1 MGGVVMTDFIVA
13 RLFLA
18 SIVMAPSLVFLC
30 LAWLWF
36 HVGIAVIFTI
46 SVSVL
51 AGWIAREMDIRAEE
65 EHRIKNYR
73 IEP

>member
-1 MGGVVMTDFIVA
+1 MTYFIVA

-30 LAWLWF
+30 LVWLWA

-46 SVSVL
+46 SVCVL
-51 AGWIAREMDIRAEE
+51 AGWIAREMDIRAEDE
-65 EHRIKNYR
+65 YRIKNYR